1 MENPIMTITMADGG
15 RIVCELYPEK
25 APQSVRNMIALAN
38 KGFYDGLIFH
48 RVISGFMIQG
58 GCPKGTGTGGPGYC
72 IKGEFKLNGVK
83 NNLSHKRGVVSMA
96 RAQSPNSAGSQF
108 FIMHE
113 DGEFLDGQYAAFG
126 KVLEGMDVVEFTRQ
140 LVREFPD
147 IEEFWLIARRV
158 GKLEELAQQFPEKKF
173 VCIGL
178 NLLDPKSFRY
188 LGEKLAEQKADV
200 RLLVNNAGYGTT
212 GNIGASASSA
222 DVMRV
227 VDLNVR
233 ALTMVTQ
240 TVVPFMTRG
249 AKIINVSSI
258 AAFCPT
264 PRMTVYSASKAY
276 VSAFTGGLADELRP
290 KGITVTAVC
299 PGTMKTEFFDAAGDH
314 DLFGNIPWCD
324 PVKVVVGTIR
334 AAKKGRTFYTPTAFN
349 KFYRFVAK
357 ILPMKWMIKAT
368 RV

>member
-1 MENPIMTITMADGG
+1 MTAAVITGA
-15 RIVCELYPEK
+15 
-25 APQSVRNMIALAN
+25 
-38 KGFYDGLIFH
+38 
-48 RVISGFMIQG
+48 
-58 GCPKGTGTGGPGYC
+58 
-72 IKGEFKLNGVK
+72 
-83 NNLSHKRGVVSMA
+83 
-96 RAQSPNSAGSQF
+96 SAGL
-108 FIMHE
+108 
-113 DGEFLDGQYAAFG
+113 GA
-126 KVLEGMDVVEFTRQ
+126 EFTRQ

-158 GKLEELAQQFPEKKF
+158 GKLEELAQLFPEKKF

-188 LGEKLAEQKADV
+188 LGEKLAEQKVDV
-200 RLLVNNAGYGTT
+200 RLLVNNAGCGTT

-276 VSAFTGGLADELRP
+276 VSAFTGGLADELRT
-290 KGITVTAVC
+290 IELLDYLTVDDVMTR
-299 PGTMKTEFFDAAGDH
+299 FDLLGPEADYSKQCCEPEDNCALH
-314 DLFGNIPWCD
+314 NE
-324 PVKVVVGTIR
+324 
-334 AAKKGRTFYTPTAFN
+334 N
-349 KFYRFVAK
+349 N
-357 ILPMKWMIKAT
+357 
-368 RV
+368 